1 MPIPFLAKLQLF
13 VRRRPF
19 LCLAM
24 ATIAIGAAWHALS
37 PEARASSAPVMGV
50 IGAPFIGAMRL
61 SRTLIGS
68 SPLTPLLGTLIGV
81 APYVLADWLLAR
93 ARRRQSA

>member
-1 MPIPFLAKLQLF
+1 MKGF

-19 LCLAM
+19 LCLAIV
-24 ATIAIGAAWHALS
+24 TIAIGAAWHALS
-37 PEARASSAPVMGV
+37 PELRTPSTPVMNV

-61 SRTLIGS
+61 SRRLVGGS
-68 SPLTPLLGTLIGV
+68 PVTPLLGLLMGL

-93 ARRRQSA
+93 ARSRRTA